1 MVTKKQMENLIPFSQ
16 RSENEQRAIR
26 SMGGKANGEKRR
38 QQKTLRETIKM
49 ILDLPAQDEK
59 SIKLMQENGIPE
71 NLTNA
76 TMVGL
81 ALVNRAKD
89 GNVPAQR
96 LLAEMVGENEVQGV
110 PHIPAGAINVNF
122 VDKDGEA
129 DGG

>member
-1 MVTKKQMENLIPFSQ
+1 MAGKGRTENLITLDK
-16 RSENEQRAIR
+16 RTKEEQREIC
-26 SMGGKANGEKRR
+26 SMGGKASQKKQREN
-38 QQKTLRETIKM
+38 KTLRDTIKM
-49 ILDLPAQDEK
+49 ILDLPAKDEK

>member
-129 DGG
+129 